1 MDLEQFL
8 AERQRLLTAPY
19 DYGVLADFMRRHGS
33 PVPPPRRAEAVFH
46 KARTAWTD
54 CPSQLR
60 EESLAW
66 LRAAG
71 MRPLG

>member
-1 MDLEQFL
+1 MDLDAFL
-8 AERQRLLTAPY
+8 AERERLLTAPY
-19 DYGVLADFMRRHGS
+19 DYGALADFMRRHGS
-33 PVPPPRRAEAVFH
+33 PVPSPALGEAIFH
-46 KARTAWTD
+46 KARTAWTG
-54 CPSQLR
+54 CPGPLR